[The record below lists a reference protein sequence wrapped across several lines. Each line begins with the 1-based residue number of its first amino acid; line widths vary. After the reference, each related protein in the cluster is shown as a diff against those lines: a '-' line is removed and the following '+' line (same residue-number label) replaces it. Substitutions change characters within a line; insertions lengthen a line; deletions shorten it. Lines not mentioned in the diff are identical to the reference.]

1 MSPKFR
7 GDSDDWMDD
16 EDASGGRK
24 GAAKPKKN
32 PATKAAFL
40 APEQANATVAE
51 VFPKLCRVRLDEAV
65 DGAGD
70 AAAAGAGSGVAA
82 QAEILCSYR
91 RAGVVGQ
98 ADVEIRE
105 RTPVAVGDRVQA
117 SRVSPDSGVV
127 EGVCERRNRMMRP
140 APGRDAQ
147 QHVLAA
153 NVDVVAI
160 VVALRNPEFSPG
172 LIDRFLVGAQAAGAE
187 PILCLTKI
195 DLLEDGKTKP
205 WQVYVDLGFSVHE
218 VSVRTHAGVAGLRRA
233 LTDKSVV
240 FCGRSGAGKT
250 SLLRDLLGSDIGRV
264 GEVSEATGKGK
275 HTTTSAVLLGGPG
288 RSQWIDTPG
297 VREFGLADIEPEELQ
312 GFFPELADLRCEHSD
327 CEHAGE
333 PGCKALG
340 LPRYSSYLRILG
352 SLKTGEG

>member
-32 PATKAAFL
+32 PASKAAFL
-40 APEQANATVAE
+40 PPEQANATVAE
-51 VFPKLCRVRLDEAV
+51 VFPKLCRVRLDAEPV
-65 DGAGD
+65 
-70 AAAAGAGSGVAA
+70 
-82 QAEILCSYR
+82 EILCSYR

-105 RTPVAVGDRVQA
+105 RTPVAVGDRVEA
-117 SRVSPDSGVV
+117 SRVSPDAGVV
-127 EGVCERRNRMMRP
+127 EGVCERKNRLMRP

-172 LIDRFLVGAQAAGAE
+172 LIDRFLVGAQAAGAH
-187 PILCLTKI
+187 PLLCVTKL
-195 DLLEDGKTKP
+195 DLLEPGTVKP
-205 WQVYVDLGFSVHE
+205 WSIYAELGFEVHE
-218 VSVRTHAGVAGLRRA
+218 ISVRSHEGVPALREA
-233 LTDKSVV
+233 LVDKSVV

-250 SLLRDLLGSDIGRV
+250 SLLRDLLGSNIGRV
-264 GEVSEATGKGK
+264 GEVSASTGKGK
-275 HTTTSAVLLGGPG
+275 HTTTSAILLGGPG

-297 VREFGLADIEPEELQ
+297 VREFGLADIEAEQLKE
-312 GFFPELADLRCEHSD
+312 FFPELQNLACKQSACEHG
-327 CEHAGE
+327 GE
-333 PGCKALG
+333 PGCEAGG
-340 LPRYSSYLRILG
+340 LPRYTSYLRILE
-352 SLKTGEG
+352 SLKNGEG